1 MDGNGAGSQQ
11 QTVDLP
17 VCWTRGGLSVMSLQ
31 REFDDPAWEPRG
43 KYRALKQFI
52 MNWNNW
58 PSYED
63 RAVMLDGPP
72 PAEMPE
78 EEQAR
83 IAAVVHCLCE
93 RDGHPMPDWVHSKK
107 AKRRGGVSLILDKHY
122 RNRFGFADGFDRLVK
137 RETPRAAR
145 VHRVWFLAETLEA
158 S

>member
-1 MDGNGAGSQQ
+1 
-11 QTVDLP
+11 
-17 VCWTRGGLSVMSLQ
+17 MSLQ